1 MEENKKL
8 NKKEINKNSK
18 LPFDLYFDKIINII
32 NNNNKNNTY
41 KYDNIKN
48 KLKNKYDIDI
58 DFDELNN
65 AIEGF
70 EIIKKKEDQKLLIEY
85 GKICYAKIFSEKN
98 RSYKKNPYEWCI
110 YSFFKSS
117 PEEFSECG
125 VGIPLYFFY
134 FKFAIFVLFIT
145 TLIAAIPMIIMS
157 EHYTRGLETIC
168 KKFDEK
174 IQIYMKITKIFQI
187 YVKKKILIGHFDF
200 VWIILKIT
208 EKYLY

>member
-70 EIIKKKEDQKLLIEY
+70 EIIKKK
-85 GKICYAKIFSEKN
+85 KIKN
-98 RSYKKNPYEWCI
+98 
-110 YSFFKSS
+110 F
-117 PEEFSECG
+117 
-125 VGIPLYFFY
+125 
-134 FKFAIFVLFIT
+134 
-145 TLIAAIPMIIMS
+145 
-157 EHYTRGLETIC
+157 
-168 KKFDEK
+168 
-174 IQIYMKITKIFQI
+174 
-187 YVKKKILIGHFDF
+187 
-200 VWIILKIT
+200 
-208 EKYLY
+208 